1 MEAAMRPLVFWI
13 AVPLTLLGA
22 SMLIAG
28 IGSTAL
34 WFALVALGFA
44 LVVID
49 RVKPGTAGR
58 R

>member
-1 MEAAMRPLVFWI
+1 MRPLVFWI